1 MSHLPVFS
9 HHSPLKMMH
18 DLFPA
23 QVYQL
28 PPYRDKHFSPKSGPR
43 PPGRAADTKP
53 SLGGICSEGTGP
65 AWRSQPTAGQE
76 VWPSPP
82 PYTPHQIH
90 QYIAGMSPKPDAQ
103 CCCHPYFPAINWIL
117 RLTITLFIFKSRTLY
132 AQLVT
137 LIIPGIFLNVGF

>member
-1 MSHLPVFS
+1 MTYFNQLKEEFTPNVTFAGVLSSFNPV
-9 HHSPLKMMH
+9 KMMH

-28 PPYRDKHFSPKSGPR
+28 PSYRDKHFSPKPGPR

-76 VWPSPP
+76 V
-82 PYTPHQIH
+82 
-90 QYIAGMSPKPDAQ
+90 
-103 CCCHPYFPAINWIL
+103 
-117 RLTITLFIFKSRTLY
+117 
-132 AQLVT
+132 
-137 LIIPGIFLNVGF
+137 